1 MILNCWMA
9 GAPRRPVSTLFFVR
23 DMKYALVTW
32 SMAMDVYAGYLGFAT
47 GNRTCSRADFINSK
61 LRVVCV
67 RPSGELIRK
76 DIDIVGWGR
85 VGVRRRS
92 DDAKEGVLFEF
103 V

>member
-76 DIDIVGWGR
+76 DIDIVKTLWGGGGWG
-85 VGVRRRS
+85 
-92 DDAKEGVLFEF
+92 
-103 V
+103 